1 MSLFGVKTVYN
12 YGHGGRFGEE
22 ALLAY
27 GKTWEVEGGLAFTF
41 EFSLSG
47 VVPRGERWM
56 WRGNRARESGAV
68 HFQGGDETRREED
81 ESEKGEDFTKYE
93 EEDILVDINK
103 KYYER
108 EKEEES

>member
-1 MSLFGVKTVYN
+1 M
-12 YGHGGRFGEE
+12 
-22 ALLAY
+22 
-27 GKTWEVEGGLAFTF
+27 
-41 EFSLSG
+41 
-47 VVPRGERWM
+47 
-56 WRGNRARESGAV
+56 